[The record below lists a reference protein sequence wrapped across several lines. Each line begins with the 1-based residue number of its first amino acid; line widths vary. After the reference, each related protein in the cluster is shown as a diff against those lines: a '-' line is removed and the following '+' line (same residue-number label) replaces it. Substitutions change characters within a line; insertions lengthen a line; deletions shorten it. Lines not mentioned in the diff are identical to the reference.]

1 MQRCCFVQIA
11 RSFTLKPTNGFQHET
26 VVAFLR
32 NSLYYDVVLFEEQF
46 KVHEEK
52 ENIEVIT
59 IGSEV
64 DETRLMK
71 II

>member
-32 NSLYYDVVLFEEQF
+32 NSLYYDVVLFEEQL
-46 KVHEEK
+46 KYMGK
-52 ENIEVIT
+52 K
-59 IGSEV
+59 
-64 DETRLMK
+64 K
-71 II
+71 I

>member
-46 KVHEEK
+46 KVHKEK
-52 ENIEVIT
+52 E
-59 IGSEV
+59 
-64 DETRLMK
+64 K
-71 II
+71 